1 MARLQTSGPLHPW
14 HIPAGT
20 RPGAPGGSVL
30 TSGVSGGSAPGGDR
44 SLSLNPG
51 DSVLQWSGLDIIEL
65 AAGESTLLLTGPYE
79 RALIP
84 AWGAVTVEVDG
95 KRFELRD
102 RIHVFHSTSDWCYL
116 PIDTEVKIS
125 SKTGA
130 QIGLCSAKATKRF
143 DPAFLAAESV
153 PVELR
158 GAGQASRQINNFMA
172 PGVFDGAE
180 HLMAVE
186 VITPDGN
193 WSSYPPHR
201 HDGEGDCTVN
211 NEEIYW
217 FRIGGCGPVSPG
229 AVKRSDSMP
238 WGYSPDGFAMH
249 RTYTVDG
256 EVDVNVAVYDGDVF
270 LIPKGY
276 HGPCVAA
283 PGYPLYY
290 LNVLAGPS
298 SDRSMAFCDD
308 PTHHWVRDSWNTMT
322 MDRRLPMTSASGPV
336 Q

>member
-20 RPGAPGGSVL
+20 RPGPH
-30 TSGVSGGSAPGGDR
+30 R
-44 SLSLNPG
+44 SLSLDP
-51 DSVLQWSGLDIIEL
+51 DDAVLVWSGLDIIDL
-65 AAGESTLLLTGPYE
+65 APAESTLLLTGGYE
-79 RALIP
+79 RALVP

-116 PIDTEVKIS
+116 PIDAEVKITS
-125 SKTGA
+125 VTGA
-130 QIGLCSAKATKRF
+130 QIAVCSAKASNRR
-143 DPAFLAAESV
+143 DPAFLPAESV

-180 HLMAVE
+180 RLMAVE

-201 HDGEGDCTVN
+201 HDGEGDCIVN

-217 FRIGGCGPVSPG
+217 FRIGGTGPVAG
-229 AVKRSDSMP
+229 EALRRSDSTV

-249 RTYTVDG
+249 RTYTADG

-298 SDRSMAFCDD
+298 TERSMAFCDD

-322 MDRRLPMTSASGPV
+322 IDPRLPMTAANGPV
-336 Q
+336 QK

>member
-1 MARLQTSGPLHPW
+1 MARLQTSGSLHPW

-20 RPGAPGGSVL
+20 RPAPQ
-30 TSGVSGGSAPGGDR
+30 R
-44 SLSLNPG
+44 SLHLDP
-51 DSVLQWSGLDIIEL
+51 DDAVLSWSGLDIIDL
-65 AAGESTLLLTGPYE
+65 APGESTLLPTGVYE
-79 RALIP
+79 RAVVP
-84 AWGAVTVEVDG
+84 AWGAVTVEVLG

-130 QIGLCSAKATKRF
+130 QIAVCSAKATMRL
-143 DPAFLAAESV
+143 DPAFLPAESV

-180 HLMAVE
+180 RLMAVE

-217 FRIGGCGPVSPG
+217 FRIGGTGPV
-229 AVKRSDSMP
+229 AADAQRRSDSVV

-298 SDRSMAFCDD
+298 TERSMAFCDD
-308 PTHHWVRDSWNTMT
+308 PTHHWVRDSWNIMAI
-322 MDRRLPMTSASGPV
+322 DSRLPMTAANGPV
-336 Q
+336 QK